1 MYMYALLGE
10 SHEFWTYNCI
20 FLMLVIITLSTCFVI
35 FHYYNFFFHSF
46 LCFYHYL
53 LCFISSFHLDWWFLH
68 ILVHREGS
76 HITPFIPSL
85 ELIQRSW
92 LKRLSHGCEFTCS
105 LVIEFIPCIFPI
117 GVWIIDDQ
125 SMHIHSKKRKEKWK
139 KKWK

>member
-1 MYMYALLGE
+1 MSFGLIIVSSSCLL
-10 SHEFWTYNCI
+10 SSPYQ
-20 FLMLVIITLSTCFVI
+20 LVSLYFTIII
-35 FHYYNFFFHSF
+35 FFFIHF
-46 LCFYHYL
+46 FCFYHYL